1 MSNTPNNSLHILH
14 DGHHLCWS
22 CKEEVGE
29 GPFCSHCVK
38 IQPLEEISDYFA
50 LFGFEPKFNIDA
62 DSLQKPFIELSR
74 KMHPD
79 FYGQLSDSEQVIAR
93 DNTAYLNT
101 AYGVLKDPIKRAD
114 YLLSLT
120 AGNSKSNP
128 SPPQDLFD
136 EILETGELLMND
148 ELSSDEVN
156 QLQKTRTEFT
166 RRQKELIESL
176 SQHFDK
182 LIAGDEE
189 EKTEVENRLNNI
201 KYLRT
206 ILRRIELRLK
216 EAEL

>member
-1 MSNTPNNSLHILH
+1 MSHTPNDSLHILN

-38 IQPLEEISDYFA
+38 IQPLEEVSDYFA
-50 LFGFEPKFNIDA
+50 LFGLEPHYKIDPA
-62 DSLQKPFIELSR
+62 DLQKPFIELSR

-93 DNTAYLNT
+93 DNTAYLNM

-114 YLLSLT
+114 YLLSLK
-120 AGNSKSNP
+120 AGNTKSNP
-128 SPPQDLFD
+128 TPPQDLFD

-148 ELSSDEVN
+148 ILSADEIKQLNRTKNDFTVRQRELLD
-156 QLQKTRTEFT
+156 
-166 RRQKELIESL
+166 SL
-176 SQHFDK
+176 APHFDK
-182 LIAGDEE
+182 LLNGHNSA
-189 EKTEVENRLNNI
+189 KTEVESRLNNV

-206 ILRRIELRLK
+206 IIRRIEQRLK
-216 EAEL
+216 QDEN